1 MREDYDNGC
10 TKVITEESNPY
21 DVAALFKDFIRKLPE
36 PLMTRELYSS
46 FLNVG
51 SKYEAKNIS
60 SKSFSILLR
69 KKINSRVMSPLPF

>member
-51 SKYEAKNIS
+51 SKYEAKTFLQNLFRFYYVKRLI
-60 SKSFSILLR
+60 
-69 KKINSRVMSPLPF
+69 VV